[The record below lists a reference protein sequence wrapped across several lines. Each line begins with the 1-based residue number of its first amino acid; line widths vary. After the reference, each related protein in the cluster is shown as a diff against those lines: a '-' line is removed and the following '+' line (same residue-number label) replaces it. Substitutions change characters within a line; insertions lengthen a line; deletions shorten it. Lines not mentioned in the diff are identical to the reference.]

1 MTPLVVEWRHLA
13 VGGETCERCGATRT
27 NVRAAVEAM
36 RPVLAAQGV
45 TLELREVEL
54 SPDEIAH
61 SNEVVVDGTL
71 VEDLIGGTAAVS
83 DCPSCGDLVGAP
95 CSCRTVKV
103 GDEVLEELPEAMI
116 AAAIMTAADRRSGAS
131 CCSNAEVSPSPCFPA
146 EPPAAQ
152 PCCGG
157 PEPLGSS
164 CCSGEGAT
172 AVPAAT
178 LPSYETG
185 LETVT
190 LQIQGMDCT
199 CNADLLARKLTALA
213 GVRGQEIT
221 AVTGQARVAY
231 DPAVTSVQEIVRT
244 VAETGMTASLVRS
257 EGRSSTWWREPQ
269 QLALYGSFL
278 TAVIAFVAGYL
289 GTPILYVN
297 ILYFIAVLI
306 GVYYPARKA
315 LIALR
320 NMTPT
325 IHLLMLIGSVGAM
338 ALGLWG
344 EAAVLIVVY
353 SLGDVLE
360 SYAVDKARG
369 AIRSLMAL
377 VPKEALVRRNGRES
391 VSPVETIGVGEI
403 VIIRPGERV
412 PVDGTVA
419 AGSSYVDQAAVTGEP
434 VPVHRGPGEEVFA
447 GTINQNGSLEVRV
460 TKPASETMLSR
471 IILSVEEAQAKRT
484 SYQRFSDSFGKWY
497 TPAMF
502 VLGVLVA
509 TVPPILFG
517 ADWYEFVYRG
527 LVVFVVSCSC
537 GLALSV
543 PVAVVGA
550 MANAAKNGTVFKG
563 GSYLEIVDT
572 VKVVAFDKTGTLTIG
587 RPAVTDVVTFDDL
600 SETELL
606 DLAGCVESRSGHPL
620 AAAIVR
626 KARESGTFSGRAVGQ
641 FEETAGRG
649 VSASVE
655 GEICRIGSPRALSEL
670 GIDTGKAQET
680 VARFEGEG
688 RTVVLVSRG
697 DRLAGLVAIAD
708 EVRAG
713 AVEALQRLSRAGVR
727 TVMLTGDNE
736 RSAAAIA
743 HRVGVDEYQ
752 AQLLPTDK
760 IDAVRQLKER
770 YGSVAMVGDGI
781 NDAPAMAV
789 ADVGIAMGAAGTDI
803 AIEAG
808 DVVLMSD
815 DLAKLAYVRELS
827 HRTVTVIRQNIA
839 VSLINVAFMVIA
851 ALLGYL
857 GLVSGLLLNEGSAV
871 FVILNAL
878 RLLTWKSRNEPAP
891 AVVGP
896 PPVMVE
902 AASGAAPAA
911 AAAGCCAAPSAHPSI
926 PGGCGCG
933 EPLVDLQLP
942 PSILVDE
949 SPVPSGCCGPS
960 AESAAAPCCSPA
972 LDEGA
977 PAGASSCCSPV
988 TDAPNVQET
997 AAGELP
1003 QAGLETATFEIRG
1016 LGCACEGQMV
1026 ERRVKALQGTSAFN
1040 LNPITNRMKVSY
1052 DPAAVSLGEIAAA
1065 VQKAGATAVLVAR
1078 G

>member
-1 MTPLVVEWRHLA
+1 MTPLVVEWRRLA
-13 VGGETCERCGATRT
+13 VEGETCERCEATGE

-36 RPVLAAQGV
+36 GPVLAAQGI

-54 SPDEIAH
+54 PPEEIAH
-61 SNEVVVDGTL
+61 SNKVLIDGTL
-71 VEDLIGGTAAVS
+71 VEDLVGGTAAVS

-95 CSCRTVKV
+95 CSCRTVEV
-103 GDEVLEELPEAMI
+103 AGQVLEELPEAMI

-131 CCSNAEVSPSPCFPA
+131 CCAVPAPSTSCCSPAAAPASSCCA
-146 EPPAAQ
+146 EPKPAA
-152 PCCGG
+152 
-157 PEPLGSS
+157 SS
-164 CCSGEGAT
+164 CCSGDGA
-172 AVPAAT
+172 AAPAPTAT
-178 LPSYETG
+178 LPVDGTG

-199 CNADLLARKLTALA
+199 CNADLLARKLAALA

-221 AVTGQARVAY
+221 PVTGQARVAF
-231 DPAVTSVQEIVRT
+231 DPAVTSVQEIIRT

-257 EGRSSTWWREPQ
+257 DGRQSTWWREPQ

-278 TAVIAFVAGYL
+278 TAVIAFIAGYL

-297 ILYFIAVLI
+297 VLYLIAVLI

-320 NMTPT
+320 NLTPT
-325 IHLLMLIGSVGAM
+325 IHLLMLIGSLGAM

-344 EAAVLIVVY
+344 EAAVLVVVY

-377 VPKEALVRRNGRES
+377 VPKEALVRRNGCES
-391 VSPVETIGVGEI
+391 VCAVETIGVGETAI
-403 VIIRPGERV
+403 VRPGERV
-412 PVDGTVA
+412 PVDGTVVGGA
-419 AGSSYVDQAAVTGEP
+419 SYVDQAAVTGEP
-434 VPVHRGPGEEVFA
+434 VPVHRGPGEDVFA

-484 SYQRFSDSFGKWY
+484 SYQRFSDAFGKWY

-509 TVPPILFG
+509 TVPPLFFG

-563 GSYLEIVDT
+563 GSYLEVVDT
-572 VKVVAFDKTGTLTIG
+572 VRVIAFDKTGTLTIG
-587 RPAVTDVVTFDDL
+587 RPAVTDVVIFGDL

-606 DLAGCVESRSGHPL
+606 DLAACIESRSGHPL

-626 KARESGTFSGRAVGQ
+626 KARESGTFSNRPVIEFQ
-641 FEETAGRG
+641 ETAGRG
-649 VSASVE
+649 VAAMVD
-655 GEICRIGSPRALSEL
+655 GQACRIGSPRALLEQ
-670 GIDTGKAQET
+670 GVDTSGAEEA
-680 VARFEGEG
+680 VERLEGEG

-697 DRLAGLVAIAD
+697 GQLAGLVAIAD
-708 EVRAG
+708 EVRTG

-743 HRVGVDEYQ
+743 RRVGVDEYR
-752 AQLLPTDK
+752 AELLPTDK
-760 IDAVRQLKER
+760 VDVIRQLREQ

-827 HRTVTVIRQNIA
+827 HRTVSVIRQNIA
-839 VSLINVAFMVIA
+839 VSLINVAFMVVA

-878 RLLTWKSRNEPAP
+878 RLLTWKSRNEPVPALIATPLAAVPPAP
-891 AVVGP
+891 EV
-896 PPVMVE
+896 
-902 AASGAAPAA
+902 AAPAA
-911 AAAGCCAAPSAHPSI
+911 TAAGCCAAAPPTTPAQA
-926 PGGCGCG
+926 GGCFCG
-933 EPLVDLQLP
+933 EPPVDFQVS
-942 PSILVDE
+942 PSILVEDAA
-949 SPVPSGCCGPS
+949 PSCACCGPA
-960 AESAAAPCCSPA
+960 AEDRAP
-972 LDEGA
+972 EGA
-977 PAGASSCCSPV
+977 SPCCSPV
-988 TDAPNVQET
+988 TSAPEAPVT
-997 AAGELP
+997 AADDATP
-1003 QAGLETATFEIRG
+1003 PAGLETATFRIEG
-1016 LGCACEGQMV
+1016 LGCACEGAIV
-1026 ERRVKALQGTSAFN
+1026 EKRVRALKGMATFI
-1040 LNPITNRMKVSY
+1040 LNPITNQMEVSY
-1052 DPAAVSLGEIAAA
+1052 DPAAVSIGEIVTA
-1065 VQKAGATAVLVAR
+1065 VKKAGASAVLVAR

>member
-1 MTPLVVEWRHLA
+1 MTPFVVEWRHLA
-13 VGGETCERCGATRT
+13 VGGETCERCGGTGA

-36 RPVLAAQGV
+36 GPVLSAQGIA
-45 TLELREVEL
+45 LEFREVEL
-54 SPDEIAH
+54 PPEEIAH
-61 SNEVVVDGTL
+61 SNEVLVDGTL
-71 VEDLIGGTAAVS
+71 IEKLVGGETAVS
-83 DCPSCGDLVGAP
+83 GCASCGDLVGAP
-95 CSCRTVKV
+95 CACRTIKV
-103 GDEVLEELPEAMI
+103 ADEEFEELPESLI
-116 AAAIMTAADRRSGAS
+116 AAAIMTAADRRSGVS
-131 CCSNAEVSPSPCFPA
+131 CCSAPA
-146 EPPAAQ
+146 IPASSCCSTTEPAT
-152 PCCGG
+152 
-157 PEPLGSS
+157 SS
-164 CCSGEGAT
+164 CCSGEGAAGASALAT
-172 AVPAAT
+172 T
-178 LPSYETG
+178 LPVDGTG

-190 LQIQGMDCT
+190 LQIHGMDCT
-199 CNADLLARKLTALA
+199 CNADLLARKLNALA

-221 AVTGQARVAY
+221 PVTGQARVAY
-231 DPAVTSVQEIVRT
+231 DPAITSVPEIIRT

-257 EGRSSTWWREPQ
+257 EGRKSTWWREPQ
-269 QLALYGSFL
+269 QLALYGSAL

-297 ILYFIAVLI
+297 ILYLIAVLI

-320 NMTPT
+320 NLTPT

-360 SYAVDKARG
+360 SFAVDKARG

-377 VPKEALVRRNGRES
+377 VPKEALVRRNGCETICA
-391 VSPVETIGVGEI
+391 VETIGVGETVI
-403 VIIRPGERV
+403 VRPGERV

-434 VPVHRGPGEEVFA
+434 VPVHRGPGEDLFA

-471 IILSVEEAQAKRT
+471 IILSVEEAQARRT

-497 TPAMF
+497 TPTMF

-509 TVPPILFG
+509 TVPPLFFG

-563 GSYLEIVDT
+563 GVYLEVVDT
-572 VKVVAFDKTGTLTIG
+572 VKAVAFDKTGTLTIG
-587 RPAVTDVVTFDDL
+587 RPAVTDVVSFGNL
-600 SETELL
+600 SEDALL
-606 DLAGCVESRSGHPL
+606 DLAGRIESRSGHPL

-626 KARESGTFSGRAVGQ
+626 KAHESGTFSNRPVTEFQ
-641 FEETAGRG
+641 ETAGRG
-649 VSASVE
+649 VAATVD
-655 GEICRIGSPRALSEL
+655 GRACRIGSPHAMAEH
-670 GIDTGKAQET
+670 GIDTDRADEAI
-680 VARFEGEG
+680 ARLEGDG

-697 DRLAGLVAIAD
+697 GQLAGLIAIAD
-708 EVRAG
+708 EVRTG
-713 AVEALQRLSRAGVR
+713 AVEALRRLSRAGVR

-736 RSAAAIA
+736 RSANAIA
-743 HRVGVDEYQ
+743 RRVGVDEYQ

-760 IDAVRQLKER
+760 VDVIRQLKEK

-781 NDAPAMAV
+781 NDAPALAV

-827 HRTVTVIRQNIA
+827 HRTVSVIRQNIA
-839 VSLINVAFMVIA
+839 VSLINVAFMVVA

-891 AVVGP
+891 VA
-896 PPVMVE
+896 VE
-902 AASGAAPAA
+902 APPAAVPAAPAA
-911 AAAGCCAAPSAHPSI
+911 APPEAAAGYCAAATFTPPAQAD
-926 PGGCGCG
+926 GCSCG
-933 EPLVDLQLP
+933 EPPVDFQVP
-942 PSILVDE
+942 PSILVEDAA
-949 SPVPSGCCGPS
+949 PACGCGGPAAAIGATACCGPVV
-960 AESAAAPCCSPA
+960 EG
-972 LDEGA
+972 GA
-977 PAGASSCCSPV
+977 PAGAASYCSPGTSAPEAPV
-988 TDAPNVQET
+988 TT
-997 AAGELP
+997 AADGTSP
-1003 QAGLETATFEIRG
+1003 AGLETATFRIEG
-1016 LGCACEGQMV
+1016 LGFACEGAIV
-1026 ERRVKALQGTSAFN
+1026 EKRVRALRGMATYI
-1040 LNPITNRMKVSY
+1040 LNPITNQMKVSY
-1052 DPAAVSLGEIAAA
+1052 DPAAVSIGEIVTA
-1065 VQKAGATAVLVAR
+1065 VKKAGASAVLVAR
-1078 G
+1078 R

>member
-1 MTPLVVEWRHLA
+1 MTPLVVEWRHLS
-13 VGGETCERCGATRT
+13 VGGETCERCGTT
-27 NVRAAVEAM
+27 GNNVRSAVEAM
-36 RPVLAAQGV
+36 RPVLAAMGIA
-45 TLELREVEL
+45 LEFREVEL
-54 SPDEIAH
+54 PPEEIAH
-61 SNEVVVDGTL
+61 SNEVLIDGTL
-71 VEDLIGGTAAVS
+71 VEDLLGGTAAVS
-83 DCPSCGDLVGAP
+83 DCPSCGDLVGEP
-95 CSCRTVKV
+95 CSCRTV
-103 GDEVLEELPEAMI
+103 EVAGQVHEELPESMI
-116 AAAIMTAADRRSGAS
+116 AAAIMTAADRRSGSACCPGSAASGSS
-131 CCSNAEVSPSPCFPA
+131 CCSTAEPAPESPCCPA
-146 EPPAAQ
+146 PEPAAQ

-157 PEPLGSS
+157 AEPLTPS
-164 CCSGEGAT
+164 CCPGEGAT
-172 AVPAAT
+172 AAPAAT
-178 LPSYETG
+178 LPADGTG

-199 CNADLLARKLTALA
+199 CNADLLARKLNALA
-213 GVRGQEIT
+213 GVRGHEIT
-221 AVTGQARVAY
+221 PVTGQARVAF

-257 EGRSSTWWREPQ
+257 EGRSSTWWREKQ

-297 ILYFIAVLI
+297 ILYLIAVLI

-325 IHLLMLIGSVGAM
+325 IHLLMLIGSLGAM

-369 AIRSLMAL
+369 AIRSLQAL
-377 VPKEALVRRNGRES
+377 VPKEALVKRNGRES
-391 VSPVETIGVGEI
+391 VCAIETIGVGETVI
-403 VIIRPGERV
+403 VRPGERV
-412 PVDGTVA
+412 PVDGLVT

-434 VPVHRGPGEEVFA
+434 VPVHRGPGEEVYA

-484 SYQRFSDSFGKWY
+484 SYQRFADSFGKWY

-509 TVPPILFG
+509 TVPPLVFG

-550 MANAAKNGTVFKG
+550 MANAAKHGTVFKG
-563 GSYLEIVDT
+563 GVYLEVVDT
-572 VKVVAFDKTGTLTIG
+572 VRAVAFDKTGTLTIG
-587 RPAVTDVVTFDDL
+587 RPAVTDVMPFGDL
-600 SETELL
+600 AEDELL

-626 KARESGTFSGRAVGQ
+626 KARETGAFSNRAVTG

-649 VSASVE
+649 VEGTVE
-655 GEICRIGSPRALSEL
+655 GHACRIGSPRALAEEGIEIGPAADAIARLESE
-670 GIDTGKAQET
+670 GK
-680 VARFEGEG
+680 
-688 RTVVLVSRG
+688 TVVLVSRNG
-697 DRLAGLVAIAD
+697 TLAGLVAIAD
-708 EVRAG
+708 EVRAS

-743 HRVGVDEYQ
+743 RRVGVDEYR

-760 IDAVRQLKER
+760 VDVVRQLKEQ

-789 ADVGIAMGAAGTDI
+789 SDVGIAMGAAGTDI

-878 RLLTWKSRNEPAP
+878 RLLTWRSKAEPAP
-891 AVVGP
+891 VTVEAP
-896 PPVMVE
+896 PPVAVS
-902 AASGAAPAA
+902 AAPMAAPAA
-911 AAAGCCAAPSAHPSI
+911 AAAASCCAAAPSMTP
-926 PGGCGCG
+926 
-933 EPLVDLQLP
+933 
-942 PSILVDE
+942 
-949 SPVPSGCCGPS
+949 
-960 AESAAAPCCSPA
+960 
-972 LDEGA
+972 A
-977 PAGASSCCSPV
+977 PAG
-988 TDAPNVQET
+988 
-997 AAGELP
+997 G
-1003 QAGLETATFEIRG
+1003 
-1016 LGCACEGQMV
+1016 
-1026 ERRVKALQGTSAFN
+1026 
-1040 LNPITNRMKVSY
+1040 
-1052 DPAAVSLGEIAAA
+1052 
-1065 VQKAGATAVLVAR
+1065 
-1078 G
+1078 